1 MGQLVHHKV
10 KSQVILGA
18 CCFSKGDHER
28 RAGGGRSQQMML
40 IFGYGHLEHKTIH
53 AEKDSRLPKREMGFV
68 ADSKFTQ

>member
-28 RAGGGRSQQMML
+28 RVGGG
-40 IFGYGHLEHKTIH
+40 GGGGGHNK
-53 AEKDSRLPKREMGFV
+53 
-68 ADSKFTQ
+68 